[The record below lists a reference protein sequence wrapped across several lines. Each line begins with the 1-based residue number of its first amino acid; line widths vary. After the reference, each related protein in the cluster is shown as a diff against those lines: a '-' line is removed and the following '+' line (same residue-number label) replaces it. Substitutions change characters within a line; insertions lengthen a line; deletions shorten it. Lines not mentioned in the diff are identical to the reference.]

1 MMPVTHDN
9 HNSNL
14 TDPEWY
20 FLGEYPLKGLGV
32 DGEIRDRPEDGI
44 LIETIRDLGIGA
56 ELVDN
61 IERKLIEFISGA
73 MAQLN
78 QLRFETPTTIRVFCQ
93 KKMGEDENSMKSLSL
108 IKEKQTLRFSTNIH
122 QPVPAV
128 NGGWGYFLVERNG
141 GFAPNSTVST
151 FNLVD
156 LYLYKEGE

>member
-1 MMPVTHDN
+1 MMPVSNDN
-9 HNSNL
+9 QNSNL
-14 TDPEWY
+14 TDPDWC
-20 FLGEYPLKGLGV
+20 FLGEYALKGLVV
-32 DGEIRDRPEDGI
+32 DGEIRGRSEDGM
-44 LIETIRDLGIGA
+44 LRETIRGLGIGA
-56 ELVDN
+56 ELIDS

-93 KKMGEDENSMKSLSL
+93 KKMEEDENSMKSLSL